1 MKTNK
6 QIQLINLDF
15 IERSDIMNN
24 NDKLERLLTEIQWEE
39 DYYGDMY
46 DQLTDY
52 IMSMRLPQAF
62 EARLLSAVADVFGY

>member
-1 MKTNK
+1 MKEELS
-6 QIQLINLDF
+6 QLLA
-15 IERSDIMNN
+15 
-24 NDKLERLLTEIQWEE
+24 EIQWEE
-39 DYYGDMY
+39 AYYEDMY